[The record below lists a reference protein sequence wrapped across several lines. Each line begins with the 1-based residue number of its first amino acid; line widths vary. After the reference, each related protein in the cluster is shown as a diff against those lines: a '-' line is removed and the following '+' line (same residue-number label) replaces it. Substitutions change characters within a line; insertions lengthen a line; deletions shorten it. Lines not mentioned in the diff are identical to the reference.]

1 MAFKWVHDNIRAFGG
16 DPGQVSLF
24 LLPIFKMINDLRFK
38 TQVTIFGESAG
49 SCSVFLQT
57 VSVTFAPLLVY
68 WHFILLASLED
79 NSLFQPLNTGLVHRA
94 IAQSGGNLGPGDLGN
109 IPLPRKDRRW
119 WMFQINSF
127 WEIIVTSNKMQVTV
141 QDLETT
147 PRARSVP
154 SSLERTWPA

>member
-1 MAFKWVHDNIRAFGG
+1 MALKWVHDNIRAFGG

-68 WHFILLASLED
+68 WHFNEIFILLASNLESKRIFYF
-79 NSLFQPLNTGLVHRA
+79 SL
-94 IAQSGGNLGPGDLGN
+94 
-109 IPLPRKDRRW
+109 
-119 WMFQINSF
+119 
-127 WEIIVTSNKMQVTV
+127 
-141 QDLETT
+141 
-147 PRARSVP
+147 
-154 SSLERTWPA
+154 